1 MLKHLNYPLGL
12 SITLEIIT
20 IQNTLIK
27 QLGVINLFMR
37 TIMSYLNILLIW
49 LMGNFLCFGKQKDI
63 NHQLIRVELLS
74 IKSEQLLNIPLTVIV
89 FGVSLKINLVLN
101 HIFIFHFFS
110 FELLE
115 NLKLVENKDVLNMSP
130 KLLVD
135 ISYTLWFK
143 EITKQVTT

>member
-12 SITLEIIT
+12 SVSLEIIT
-20 IQNTLIK
+20 IQNTPIE

-37 TIMSYLNILLIW
+37 IIMSYLNILLIW
-49 LMGNFLCFGKQKDI
+49 FMGNFIYFGEQKDI

-89 FGVSLKINLVLN
+89 FGVGLKIYLVLN
-101 HIFIFHFFS
+101 HIFIVHFFS
-110 FELLE
+110 FEFLE
-115 NLKLVENKDVLNMSP
+115 NLKFVENKDVLNMSP
-130 KLLVD
+130 KIFVD
-135 ISYTLWFK
+135 ICYTLCLK

>member
-12 SITLEIIT
+12 SVSLEIIT
-20 IQNTLIK
+20 IQNTPIE

-49 LMGNFLCFGKQKDI
+49 FMGNFIYFGEQKDI
-63 NHQLIRVELLS
+63 NHQLIRVELLG

-89 FGVSLKINLVLN
+89 FGVGFKIYLVLN
-101 HIFIFHFFS
+101 HIFIVHFFS
-110 FELLE
+110 FEFLE
-115 NLKLVENKDVLNMSP
+115 NLKFVENKDVLNMSP
-130 KLLVD
+130 KIFVD
-135 ISYTLWFK
+135 ICYTLCLK